1 MAGSVRDAGAFENTT
16 SHDRKPL
23 GEFLIRWLRRLAMLC
38 EHPGDVVRDVLS
50 DQPLM
55 QAVCRRM
62 RG

>member
-1 MAGSVRDAGAFENTT
+1 MTANHSGNFSFAG
-16 SHDRKPL
+16 
-23 GEFLIRWLRRLAMLC
+23 LRRLAMLG